1 VIRAMTAYDPQP
13 TQPSD
18 PMPAFARLL
27 LATSLATLLAAC
39 AGGPTDAEVEAAM
52 KARIEG
58 MASGDD
64 APSVTSAKNRGCTA
78 GSVDGTYSCEVEL
91 DLVMPGMGAMKN
103 VGTLTM
109 VQDGG
114 KWTYDKGQVVS
125 MQPR

>member
-1 VIRAMTAYDPQP
+1 MTTVAK
-13 TQPSD
+13 
-18 PMPAFARLL
+18 LL
-27 LATSLATLLAAC
+27 LATSFATLLAGC
-39 AGGPTDAEVEAAM
+39 ASGPTDAEVEAAM

-58 MASGDD
+58 MDSGND

-78 GSVDGTYSCEVEL
+78 GSADGTYSCEVEV
-91 DLVMPGMGAMKN
+91 DLVVPGMGAMKN
-103 VGTLTM
+103 VGQLTM

>member
-1 VIRAMTAYDPQP
+1 MANLAT
-13 TQPSD
+13 
-18 PMPAFARLL
+18 LL
-27 LATSLATLLAAC
+27 LVASLATLLAAC
-39 AGGPTDAEVEAAM
+39 ASGPTDADVEAAM

-58 MASGDD
+58 MDSGSD
-64 APSVTSAKNRGCTA
+64 APTVSSAKNRGCTA
-78 GSVDGTYSCEVEL
+78 GSVDGTYSCEVVV